1 MVKCLLWAEAG
12 NTMAPVRGT
21 SRFFN
26 LPEDKRDHIIATTTE
41 FATHGHE
48 QANIDRIAK
57 DAGISVGAL
66 FKYFPTKADL
76 FLYMVQRGSATI
88 EAKTAPI
95 LQSDASPLEM
105 IDKLIDI
112 IGETSIT
119 ERESI
124 QICRAMG
131 APGYRASIK
140 ETAAELEHYTAK
152 QYLTVIKHGQGTG
165 EICDDVPAEYLAL
178 LVDNQF
184 VSLQYTLATEYYE
197 ERRHIYAA
205 DLPTDQLL
213 ETTKQFLHSALV
225 AR

>member
-1 MVKCLLWAEAG
+1 MV
-12 NTMAPVRGT
+12 R
-21 SRFFN
+21 
-26 LPEDKRDHIIATTTE
+26 RDAAI
-41 FATHGHE
+41 
-48 QANIDRIAK
+48 
-57 DAGISVGAL
+57 
-66 FKYFPTKADL
+66 
-76 FLYMVQRGSATI
+76 I

-95 LQSDASPLEM
+95 LESDASPLEM

-124 QICRAMG
+124 QIYQAMG
-131 APGYRASIK
+131 APGDRAFVK
-140 ETAAELEHYTAK
+140 ETAADLEQFTAK
-152 QYLTVIKHGQGTG
+152 QYLTVIKRGQENG
-165 EICDDVPAEYLAL
+165 EIRDDVPAEYLAL

-213 ETTKQFLHSALV
+213 ETT
-225 AR
+225 

>member
-1 MVKCLLWAEAG
+1 
-12 NTMAPVRGT
+12 MASVRGT
-21 SRFFN
+21 SRFLN
-26 LPEDKRDHIIATTTE
+26 LPEDKRDRIIAAATTE
-41 FATHGHE
+41 FATRGYE
-48 QANIDRIAK
+48 QANTNRIAK

-76 FLYMVQRGSATI
+76 SLYMVQRGSAII

-95 LQSDASPLEM
+95 LESDESPLEM

-124 QICRAMG
+124 QIYQAMG
-131 APGYRASIK
+131 APGDRAFVK
-140 ETAAELEHYTAK
+140 ETAADLEQFTAK
-152 QYLTVIKHGQGTG
+152 QYLTVIKQGQENG
-165 EICDDVPAEYLAL
+165 DDVPAEFLAL

-205 DLPTDQLL
+205 DLPTDQLF
-213 ETTKQFLHSALV
+213 ETTKRFMHSALA